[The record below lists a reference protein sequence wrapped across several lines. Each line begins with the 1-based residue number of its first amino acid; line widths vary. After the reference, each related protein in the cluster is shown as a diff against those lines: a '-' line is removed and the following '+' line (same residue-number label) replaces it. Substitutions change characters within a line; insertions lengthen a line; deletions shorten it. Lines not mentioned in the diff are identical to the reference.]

1 MKQTLVTGNEAAAWG
16 ARLVQPNYIPTF
28 PITPQTECIETLAQ
42 WISDGEMPGTYFD
55 RMESEHSV
63 MSAAVGAAAVGARVF
78 TATSSQGLLL
88 MHEVLYIASGMRLPI
103 VMATISRGLS
113 SPVTLWSDHNDFLDQ
128 RDSGWLMLHAENN
141 QEVLDMVLQAY
152 RIAEDPRVLLPI
164 MVNMDGYVL
173 SFTDEPITIPTAG
186 MVKEFLPKYTPKHT
200 IAKDMPIT
208 VGPPVLDEYT
218 IFRAQNHV
226 AARNALEVM
235 EEVMVDF
242 DRIFGRRYHLV
253 DEFMLE
259 DAELVLVTQ
268 GSMSTTAKAAIME
281 MREEEDIKVGLLRL
295 RVIRPWPASAIAAAL
310 KNAKAVAVIDRNV
323 APGKGG
329 IMLPEI
335 VETLYHLDRRP
346 LVSSFIVGLGGNS
359 QTEHK
364 VKEITLKLIVDLETG
379 RPRVEW
385 NDMNNND
392 NEGL

>member
-1 MKQTLVTGNEAAAWG
+1 MKQTLVTGNEAAAWS
-16 ARLVQPNYIPTF
+16 ARLVRPHYIPTF
-28 PITPQTECIETLAQ
+28 PITPQTECIETLAR

-88 MHEVLYIASGMRLPI
+88 MHEVLYIAAGMRLPI

-113 SPVTLWSDHNDFLDQ
+113 APVTLWSDHNDFLDQ

-141 QEVLDMVLQAY
+141 QEVMDMILQAY
-152 RIAEDPRVLLPI
+152 RIAEDPRVLLPV

-173 SFTDEPITIPTAG
+173 SFTDEPITIPSHE
-186 MVKEFLPKYTPKHT
+186 MVDEFLPAYTPHHT
-200 IAKDMPIT
+200 ISKDRPVT

-218 IFRAQNHV
+218 FFRSQNHV

-235 EEVMVDF
+235 EEVIDDF
-242 DRIFGRRYHLV
+242 DRIFGRKYRLV

-281 MREEEDIKVGLLRL
+281 MREEEGIKVGLLRL
-295 RVIRPWPASAIAAAL
+295 RVIRPWPAGAITAAL
-310 KNAKAVAVIDRNV
+310 KNAQAVAVIDRNL
-323 APGKGG
+323 APGRGG
-329 IMLPEI
+329 IMYPEI

-346 LVSSFIVGLGGNS
+346 LISSFVVGLGGNP

-364 VKEITLKLIVDLETG
+364 VKEITRKLIDDLETG
-379 RPRVEW
+379 RPGVEW
-385 NDMNNND
+385 NDMNNNGQ
-392 NEGL
+392 ERL

>member
-42 WISDGEMPGTYFD
+42 WISDGEMSGTYFD

-186 MVKEFLPKYTPKHT
+186 MVKEFLPEYTPKHT
-200 IAKDMPIT
+200 IAKDRPIT

-218 IFRAQNHV
+218 LFRAQNHV

-364 VKEITLKLIVDLETG
+364 VKEITRKLIVDLETG